1 MTQSSSYVIADA
13 AAMETL
19 GAALA
24 KVIQGGLIIHLNGEL
39 GAGKT
44 TLVRGLLRG
53 LGHAGSVRSP
63 TYTLVEPYELAGRQI
78 YHLDLYR
85 LGDPEE
91 LEWIGLRDLL
101 DADSLALI
109 EWPERGRGMLPQ
121 ADLELTLE
129 YFGTGRRVTLTG
141 HSEAGAAVIAQLDA
155 GSNSAGDLGNDSIH
169 PE

>member
-1 MTQSSSYVIADA
+1 MSTSNYIVADA
-13 AAMETL
+13 AAMEAL

-24 KVIQGGLIIHLNGEL
+24 RVIEGGLIVHLTGEL

-44 TLVRGLLRG
+44 TLVRGVLRG

-63 TYTLVEPYELAGRQI
+63 TYTLVEPYELAGRRV

-85 LGDPEE
+85 LADPEE
-91 LEWIGLRDLL
+91 LEWIGIRDLL

-109 EWPERGRGMLPQ
+109 EWPERGGGVLPP
-121 ADLELTLE
+121 ADLVMALE

-141 HSEAGAAVIAQLDA
+141 HSDA
-155 GSNSAGDLGNDSIH
+155 GDRVIGQVDAGPNSAGELGSGSIH